1 MNFFLGDLIRTTYMI
16 EKGGQVIMNT
26 VLLEKVVVM
35 CGVCNI
41 YYA

>member
-1 MNFFLGDLIRTTYMI
+1 MI

-26 VLLEKVVVM
+26 VLLEKVVVKR
-35 CGVCNI
+35 GVCNI